1 MPRPPRSQG
10 AETRER
16 ILDVAQELFTLHGY
30 DKTSLRD
37 IAERLGITKAALY
50 YYFERKEDILLE
62 LHLRLHAL
70 GTTLLDEL
78 EAAPDGPARVALWP
92 RLVDELID
100 FLVENRALML
110 LHFRNRSAFEALA
123 QSERNRQEN
132 EDLEARF
139 TRILSTSAIPLRE
152 RVRMAAMIGVITE
165 VLVES
170 GAAFD
175 DVAPDELAVHVRE
188 AIADLVPG
196 EIVARA
202 KSPQRS
208 TSRRMPARVN

>member
-10 AETRER
+10 SETRER
-16 ILDVAQELFTLHGY
+16 ILEVAQELFTRHGY

-37 IAERLGITKAALY
+37 IAQRLQITKAALY

-62 LHLRLHAL
+62 LHLRLHAM
-70 GTTLLDEL
+70 GTSLLDEL
-78 EAAPDGPARVALWP
+78 EAAPDGPSRVALWP
-92 RLVDELID
+92 RLVDEMID
-100 FLVENRALML
+100 FLVENRELML

-139 TRILSTSAIPLRE
+139 TRILSTTAIPLRE
-152 RVRMAAMIGVITE
+152 RVRMAAIIGVITE

-175 DVAPDELAVHVRE
+175 DIPPDELATQVRE
-188 AIADLVPG
+188 AIADLLPA
-196 EIVARA
+196 EIVAG
-202 KSPQRS
+202 
-208 TSRRMPARVN
+208 

>member
-1 MPRPPRSQG
+1 MPRPPRAQG

-16 ILDVAQELFTLHGY
+16 ILDVAQELFTEHGY

-62 LHLRLHAL
+62 LHLRLHAM

-92 RLVDELID
+92 RLADGMID
-100 FLVENRALML
+100 FMVENRELVL
-110 LHFRNRSAFEALA
+110 LHSRNRSAFEALSR
-123 QSERNRQEN
+123 SERNRQEN

-139 TRILSTSAIPLRE
+139 ARVLASSAIPLRE
-152 RVRMAAMIGVITE
+152 RVRMAAIVGVITE
-165 VLVES
+165 VFVES
-170 GAAFD
+170 GTAFGDVPPDQLAA
-175 DVAPDELAVHVRE
+175 LVRE
-188 AIADLVPG
+188 TIADLVSAEVG
-196 EIVARA
+196 A
-202 KSPQRS
+202 
-208 TSRRMPARVN
+208 PA

>member
-16 ILDVAQELFTLHGY
+16 ILDVAQELFTRHGY

-37 IAERLGITKAALY
+37 IADRLGITKAALY

-62 LHLRLHAL
+62 LHLRLHAM

-92 RLVDELID
+92 RLADGMID
-100 FLVENRALML
+100 FMVENRELVL
-110 LHFRNRSAFEALA
+110 LHSRNRSAFEALSR
-123 QSERNRQEN
+123 SERNRQEN

-139 TRILSTSAIPLRE
+139 ARILSSPAIPVRE
-152 RVRMAAMIGVITE
+152 RVRMAAIVGVITE
-165 VLVES
+165 VFIES
-170 GAAFD
+170 GAAFG
-175 DVAPDELAVHVRE
+175 DVPPDQLAALVRE

-196 EIVARA
+196 EVGA
-202 KSPQRS
+202 
-208 TSRRMPARVN
+208 PA